1 MIERVFWR
9 KQEIFNDYRN
19 NKIKVLINSSLFT
32 LIPAG
37 IIYGNLYDKVLRKV
51 PFSLQMVMIILTFQL
66 NKNIILNYRNFNQR
80 VRANYEKVSNK
91 NKV

>member
-9 KQEIFNDYRN
+9 KQEIFNDYKN
-19 NKIKVLINSSLFT
+19 NRLRVLIISSLFT

-37 IIYGNLYDKVLRKV
+37 IIYGNLYDKILRKV
-51 PFSLQMVMIILTFQL
+51 PFSIQIAMIILTFQL

-80 VRANYEKVSNK
+80 VKASYEKLSNK